1 MWERSSLQ
9 RAFCCHT
16 LFFLFLEGGGGLVGR
31 AVNTSI
37 PVLPVCLLPNPWC
50 SIPVWLLVLVYSVI
64 SGKHIGKCSDS
75 WEGNNFFF
83 MNMADTSEI
92 KY

>member
-1 MWERSSLQ
+1 MGEVFPAEGLLMPHS
-9 RAFCCHT
+9 FV
-16 LFFLFLEGGGGLVGR
+16 FVFGGGGGLVGR

-37 PVLPVCLLPNPWC
+37 PVLSVCLLPNPWC

-75 WEGNNFFF
+75 RERNNFFF